1 MGWEGCLLVRWHV
14 QSRVQQQLEVPK
26 GCTSG
31 SIWVGYTHEEP
42 KNLMTRWPLLF
53 YQYIP
58 AAGLIHTEAQCSQGC
73 MQHINSVAC
82 KQWIVLVRWR
92 QWFRMLTTSDLVH
105 CYEFTIIIH
114 YHSTFRVPPLEFC
127 RGYGDRGLSSN
138 IAVPSVVM
146 HSKSTQ
152 KAGLEAIQGHVVLH
166 VAPYNLTRWVKTK
179 CQMFSTVP
187 TPGT

>member
-31 SIWVGYTHEEP
+31 SILVGYTHEEP

-105 CYEFTIIIH
+105 CYYCSSPLSSIITLH
-114 YHSTFRVPPLEFC
+114 LEFLL
-127 RGYGDRGLSSN
+127 LSFAEAMETGVWVATLLCQAWWCTVS
-138 IAVPSVVM
+138 PPRRLGWKQ
-146 HSKSTQ
+146 SKD
-152 KAGLEAIQGHVVLH
+152 
-166 VAPYNLTRWVKTK
+166 
-179 CQMFSTVP
+179 M
-187 TPGT
+187 